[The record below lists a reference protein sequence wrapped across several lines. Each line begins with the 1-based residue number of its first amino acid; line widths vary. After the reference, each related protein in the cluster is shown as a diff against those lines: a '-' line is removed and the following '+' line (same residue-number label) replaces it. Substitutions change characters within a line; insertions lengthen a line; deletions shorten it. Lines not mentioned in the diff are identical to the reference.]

1 MKLSSLLLV
10 FISGLLIATGGA
22 HAAISISDASI
33 TGSSLAD
40 RWSTLR
46 IEQPK
51 LQIRDAAR
59 TLGVSEAELLVTNLG
74 KGVTRLQN
82 EENSFRE
89 IMRRALDLGNVLAT
103 TRNENGVIE
112 RTGIATKLKPKDET
126 ETSAAGKDAE
136 KDAERTERLRNIA
149 GGYLGGEID
158 LRFHFLKWKYAFAV
172 VQPGR
177 DGATNRSLQFFD
189 ASGTSVHKIY
199 LKSEAGIAVFDKL
212 VADFR
217 NPKQTADLMIVKA
230 TPKTAEKPDAQIDL
244 KEFQLAWKEMTDVH
258 QFSRITTEF
267 GLSREQAFRLAPAGM
282 AERITPAAVRN
293 LLDESA
299 KQQISIMAFLGN
311 DGVTQIFSGKITK
324 TAASGDWYNVLDPE
338 FNLHL
343 RETNLKSGWVIKR
356 GDVTSVEFFDN
367 NGDLVVS
374 FFGVRERA
382 KPQPQS
388 WIDLTKNLPRAAL

>member
-1 MKLSSLLLV
+1 MKRSTLLFTLCSV
-10 FISGLLIATGGA
+10 LLTA
-22 HAAISISDASI
+22 HIQAANPA
-33 TGSSLAD
+33 LAD

-51 LQIRDAAR
+51 LQVRDAAR
-59 TLGVSEAELLVTNLG
+59 TLGVSEAELLATNIG

-82 EENSFRE
+82 EEDSFRE
-89 IMRRALDLGNVLAT
+89 IMRRALDLGTVLAT

-112 RTGIATKLKPKDET
+112 RTGIATRLKQKEEAET
-126 ETSAAGKDAE
+126 GAPE
-136 KDAERTERLRNIA
+136 KDSERRERLRNIA

-189 ASGTSVHKIY
+189 ASGTSAHKIY
-199 LKSEAGIAVFDKL
+199 LKNEAGIAVFDKL

-217 NPKQTADLMIVKA
+217 LADQTTDLKIGA
-230 TPKTAEKPDAQIDL
+230 SLPKTTEKPDNQVDL
-244 KEFQLAWKEMTDVH
+244 KEFQLAWTEMTDVH
-258 QFSRITTEF
+258 QFNQILTEF
-267 GLSREQAFRLAPAGM
+267 GLSREQAFRLAPEGM
-282 AERITPAAVRN
+282 AERITSAAVRD

-299 KQQISIMAFLGN
+299 RRQISIMAFLGN
-311 DGVTQIFSGKITK
+311 EAVTQIFSGKITK
-324 TAASGDWYNVLDPE
+324 TAASDGWYNVLDPE

-343 RETNLKSGWVIKR
+343 RESNLKNGWVVKR
-356 GDVTSVEFFDN
+356 GNVTSVEFFDK

-388 WIDLTKNLPRAAL
+388 WLDLTKNLSRQAGLAN